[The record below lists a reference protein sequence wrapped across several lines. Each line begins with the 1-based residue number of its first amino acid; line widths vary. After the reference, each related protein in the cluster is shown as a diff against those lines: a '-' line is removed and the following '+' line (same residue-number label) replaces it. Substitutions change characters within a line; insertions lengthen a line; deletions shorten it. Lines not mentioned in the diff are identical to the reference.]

1 MGTNG
6 HILIKIFINA
16 VLKFMVCMVKDNE
29 CFVGHLLNMAGQE
42 TGGVTQLAE

>member
-1 MGTNG
+1 MGASG

-29 CFVGHLLNMAGQE
+29 YFVGHLLNMAGQE